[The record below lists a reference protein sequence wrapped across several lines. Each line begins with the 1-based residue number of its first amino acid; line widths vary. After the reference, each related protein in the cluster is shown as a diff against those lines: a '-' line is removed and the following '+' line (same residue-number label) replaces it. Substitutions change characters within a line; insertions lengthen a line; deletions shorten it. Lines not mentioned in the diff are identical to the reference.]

1 MMSDL
6 DHAYDVLALS
16 YEAYLFKFRV
26 RITKHYFHIPEHN
39 FFISLVDKFFFLMHV
54 HSSK

>member
-39 FFISLVDKFFFLMHV
+39 FFISLVDKFFF
-54 HSSK
+54 